1 MNGPALSIRRV
12 RIAGMYGRLLVVVLA
27 GLLGGCVGLPSEDP
41 GPPPTEPR
49 FVVNSSCVGS
59 GPMSGNAA
67 ASVEDRKF
75 VQDYLYKD
83 APQD

>member
-1 MNGPALSIRRV
+1 MA
-12 RIAGMYGRLLVVVLA
+12 VLA
-27 GLLGGCVGLPSEDP
+27 VLLGGCAGLPSEDP

>member
-1 MNGPALSIRRV
+1 MDRRLLAAALS
-12 RIAGMYGRLLVVVLA
+12 
-27 GLLGGCVGLPSEDP
+27 GLLGGCAGLPSEDP